1 MTELAQ
7 LVGEDAEHLWAH
19 LDYHKLYYK
28 DGLVYGIIGITFEND
43 SAVIFSK
50 AGNNEAFTRGM
61 LRDIIKL
68 YQKMSV
74 VLITDQESSFETIR
88 NALDRYGFHNEII
101 YEPIKLLVSTH
112 IKDKK

>member
-50 AGNNEAFTRGM
+50 AGNNEEFTRGM

-88 NALDRYGFHNEII
+88 NALDRYGFSYYYET
-101 YEPIKLLVSTH
+101 EPIKMMVSVH
-112 IKDKK
+112 IKEN